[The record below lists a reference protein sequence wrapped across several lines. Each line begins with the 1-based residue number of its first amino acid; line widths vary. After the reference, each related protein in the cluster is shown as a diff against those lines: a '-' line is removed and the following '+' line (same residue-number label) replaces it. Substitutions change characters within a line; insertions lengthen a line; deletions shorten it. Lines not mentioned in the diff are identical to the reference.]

1 MILKPDCSH
10 FPGDRPCKYHKS
22 VGVKCSDCPHYDPVR
37 QTILVVKFDAL
48 GDVLRTT
55 ALLPSLKARY
65 PGAHVTW
72 LTKAAAKDLFI
83 NNPYVHE
90 VLACEDPTTIAR
102 LQCQT
107 YDILIHPDASS
118 TSAAYASLARATVK
132 RGFALNEMGKV
143 YPLNAEAAEWLEMGA
158 FDDMKK
164 ANKKT
169 YQQVIHEIAGL
180 PYAKSEIVVNLTD
193 REQATARAFGE
204 THQLGRYDFI
214 VGLNTGAGGRWE
226 YKKWTLDGYREL
238 IAALGKQYR
247 CGILLY
253 GGPEERERNQALMSM
268 SPAVIDTGTDNS
280 LREFFALVGLSDIF
294 VTGDT
299 MALHVATAL
308 QKRVVCLF
316 GPTSAHE
323 IEDYGRI
330 IKLQPDLGCLVC
342 YKMNCD
348 FVPNCMESISCDRV
362 MGAIRQQVEV
372 VRGS

>member
-1 MILKPDCSH
+1 MI
-10 FPGDRPCKYHKS
+10 
-22 VGVKCSDCPHYDPVR
+22 
-37 QTILVVKFDAL
+37 KFDAL

-55 ALLPSLKARY
+55 ALLPSLKACY

-72 LTKAAAKDLFI
+72 LTKSAAKDLFI

-90 VLACEDPTTIAR
+90 VLTCEDPTTIAR

-132 RGFALNEMGKV
+132 RGFALNDMGKV
-143 YPLNAEAAEWLEMGA
+143 CPLNAEAAEWFEMGA
-158 FDDMKK
+158 FDDLKK
-164 ANKKT
+164 ANEKT

-180 PYAKSEIVVNLTD
+180 PYAKSEIVVNLTE
-193 REQATARAFGE
+193 REQATGRAFGE
-204 THQLGRYDFI
+204 KHQLRRYDFV
-214 VGLNTGAGGRWE
+214 VGLNTGAGGRWT

-238 IAALGKQYR
+238 IAALEKQYQ

-253 GGPEERERNQALMSM
+253 GGPEERERNQALTSM
-268 SPAVIDTGTDNS
+268 SSDVIDTGTDNS
-280 LREFFALVGLSDIF
+280 LRDFFALVDLSDIF

-308 QKRVVCLF
+308 KKRVVCLF

-330 IKLQPDLGCLVC
+330 IKIQPNLGCLVC
-342 YKMNCD
+342 YKMDCD

-362 MGAIRQQVEV
+362 MLAIGQQAEI
-372 VRGS
+372 VRGR